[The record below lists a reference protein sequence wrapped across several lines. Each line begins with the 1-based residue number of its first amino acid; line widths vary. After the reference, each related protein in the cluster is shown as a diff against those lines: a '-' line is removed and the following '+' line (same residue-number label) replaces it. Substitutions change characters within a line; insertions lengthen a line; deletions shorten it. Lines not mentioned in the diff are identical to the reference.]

1 LLHANENSCPRSEYG
16 WQWIQMKL
24 QKKNKFCYM
33 LIKTIVL
40 ELNMDGTEYRTHVNI
55 EENWNYS
62 SFPCAII
69 YRVYFQEK

>member
-1 LLHANENSCPRSEYG
+1 
-16 WQWIQMKL
+16 MKL

-55 EENWNYS
+55 EEN
-62 SFPCAII
+62 
-69 YRVYFQEK
+69 